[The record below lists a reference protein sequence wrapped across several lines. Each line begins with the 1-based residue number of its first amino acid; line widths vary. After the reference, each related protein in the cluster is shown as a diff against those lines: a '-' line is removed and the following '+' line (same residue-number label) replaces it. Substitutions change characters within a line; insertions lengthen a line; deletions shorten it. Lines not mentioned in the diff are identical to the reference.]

1 MLSVIIPANN
11 EAAYIGQTL
20 TALLA
25 SRLPRGE
32 TTAAGDRRAEPSE
45 APSAAAVNDAGPL
58 EPVAQ
63 GTPACDARR
72 QEAALR
78 EIIIA
83 ANGCTDDTIGVAR
96 GFEAEAARHGWHL
109 TVLDIP
115 EGGKLNALNVADG
128 VATGDIRIYL
138 DADIIVSPEL
148 IAELQAALDR
158 AEPAY
163 GSGRLTVAPA
173 QSWITRAY
181 ARIWQRTPFMTT
193 GVQGGGVFAVN
204 AAGRRRWGRFPA
216 IIADDTYVRLLFAPD
231 ERLGVPASYL
241 FPLPEGLER
250 LVRVRGRQDR
260 GVREVATLFPD
271 LVDND
276 DKPRF
281 GLRRAVTMAL
291 SDPVGFGVYGLVA
304 VAARFRARR
313 HAGAW
318 ERGR

>member
-11 EAAYIGQTL
+11 EAAYIGQSL

-25 SRLPRGE
+25 SHLPGGAARAGQGAVSEHALPEKVEPEKVEPGTAQPE
-32 TTAAGDRRAEPSE
+32 T
-45 APSAAAVNDAGPL
+45 V
-58 EPVAQ
+58 
-63 GTPACDARR
+63 TPASPA
-72 QEAALR
+72 R
-78 EIIIA
+78 EIIVA
-83 ANGCTDDTIGVAR
+83 ANGCTDDTVAVAR
-96 GFEAEAARHGWHL
+96 GFGAAAARQGWTL
-109 TVLDIP
+109 TVLDIA

-128 VATGDIRIYL
+128 VAAGDIRIYV
-138 DADIIVSPEL
+138 DADIIVSSAL
-148 IAELQAALDR
+148 IAELQAVLDR

-163 GSGRLTVAPA
+163 GSGRLLVAPA
-173 QSWITRAY
+173 RSWITRAY

-204 AAGRRRWGRFPA
+204 AAGRRRWGRFPS
-216 IIADDTYVRLLFAPD
+216 IIADDTYVRLLFAPE
-231 ERLGVPASYL
+231 ERFGVPASYL
-241 FPLPEGLER
+241 FPLPEGLAR

-260 GVREVATLFPD
+260 GVREVADKFPD

-281 GLRRAVTMAL
+281 GLRRACGMAL